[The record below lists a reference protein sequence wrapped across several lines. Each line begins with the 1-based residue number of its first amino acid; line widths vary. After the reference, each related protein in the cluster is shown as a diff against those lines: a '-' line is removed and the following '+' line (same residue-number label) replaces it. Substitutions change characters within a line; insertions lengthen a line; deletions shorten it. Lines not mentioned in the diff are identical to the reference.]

1 MKAKNKKILI
11 IGIIVVALIGIGI
24 GLLFYFNNGYT
35 YTPDGQVSNPNY
47 YSDEIPFLEGVK
59 MGMSYDQ
66 VRRAVRNIESNSIW
80 KKDESE
86 YDDDFSNSFYYIDTG
101 EYAYTINSKYSLSWE
116 NKYDEFSDRIRLYFS
131 FSDNKLVKIKV
142 TVLYGDAYKTVDI
155 MDLYG
160 NPNYIENKIF
170 GDKIYYWYTDKFVIS
185 CNNSNTGI
193 FDLWIYDINYD
204 SDKVTIKENLKN

>member
-11 IGIIVVALIGIGI
+11 ICIIVVALIGIGI
-24 GLLFYFNNGYT
+24 GLLFYFNDGYT

-66 VRRAVRNIESNSIW
+66 VRSAVRNIESNSIW

-86 YDDDFSNSFYYIDTG
+86 YDDDFSNIFYYIDTG
-101 EYAYTINSKYSLSWE
+101 EYAYTINSSYSVHLK
-116 NKYDEFSDRIRLYFS
+116 NKYDEYGDRVYLYFLFSDDKLINVKFYNAL
-131 FSDNKLVKIKV
+131 SDEDKR
-142 TVLYGDAYKTVDI
+142 YKTTDI

-170 GDKIYYWYTDKFVIS
+170 GDKLYYWYTDKFIITCNDSNVESLELWVRDIS
-185 CNNSNTGI
+185 
-193 FDLWIYDINYD
+193 YDP
-204 SDKVTIKENLKN
+204 DKVTMK